1 MKKTKNLPTEYKYTL
16 LVLTV
21 ELLVSI
27 TQALNTFQNML

>member
-1 MKKTKNLPTEYKYTL
+1 MKKVNNLSKEYKYTL

-27 TQALNTFQNML
+27 TQALSTLQNML

>member
-1 MKKTKNLPTEYKYTL
+1 MKKANNLSKEYKYTL

-27 TQALNTFQNML
+27 TQALSTLQNML